1 MLRELN
7 HLACSASKSRPRK
20 YRTFEKVLPREQ
32 GLSEGQRE
40 PGSCGGNTLSTGS
53 KSLVSGESSCSGN
66 GA

>member
-40 PGSCGGNTLSTGS
+40 PGSCGGNTEYRFKVPS
-53 KSLVSGESSCSGN
+53 SGESSCSGN